1 MSKHQSSLAFKENS
15 LPKGIPPS
23 TLEDSA
29 DMDEVFAAQRVTLQ
43 TLQPSA
49 KTKGLVGSHG
59 QIIHHGKDLKSK
71 QKTPSIQGKIQ
82 VFEDKTSNTGPKKN
96 MVEDRGVQ
104 TDPIELEESKSKTAE
119 NDIDV
124 EYYSTMA
131 ERRRVA
137 LSEALEENEHLH
149 LEVDSLKTEINAL
162 KAENSVLKPL
172 AEEAEYL
179 AGVIKGLLGS
189 EEEEETTEGAT
200 ASTSD
205 S

>member
-29 DMDEVFAAQRVTLQ
+29 DMDEVFSAQRVTLQ

-71 QKTPSIQGKIQ
+71 QKTQSIQGKIQ

-189 EEEEETTEGAT
+189 EEEETTEGAT